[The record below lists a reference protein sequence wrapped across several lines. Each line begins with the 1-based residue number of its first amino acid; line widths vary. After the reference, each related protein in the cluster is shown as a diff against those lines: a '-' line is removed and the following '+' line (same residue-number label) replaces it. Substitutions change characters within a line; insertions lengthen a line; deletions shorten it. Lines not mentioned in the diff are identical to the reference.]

1 MRINKNLFKEEV
13 LYHIEKGTIPKVVG
27 EEAESVFKWLERH
40 QKEIRDTG
48 VNFICAHA
56 ICGKDPLVVVGEG
69 NLPFYLVAIAVTT
82 AISGMSAHNLK
93 KYREQ
98 YKNYL
103 ENQNDCRK

>member
-1 MRINKNLFKEEV
+1 MTN
-13 LYHIEKGTIPKVVG
+13 

-69 NLPFYLVAIAVTT
+69 NLPFYLVAIVQQIKAVRKDK
-82 AISGMSAHNLK
+82 GMDADKLFTML
-93 KYREQ
+93 REM
-98 YKNYL
+98 YDAVN
-103 ENQNDCRK
+103 EVDP